1 MALVRGGMSGRALLE
16 ELCHWERALRLKKKS
31 LSPFLSASGSGCH
44 AWYVLLC
51 LPHHDGICGTV
62 SQYCKLIIPIKK

>member
-1 MALVRGGMSGRALLE
+1 MPLGESFE
-16 ELCHWERALRLKKKS
+16 IKKKS